1 MRSIIYILLS
11 IFIFMGC
18 EYKPSA
24 NFTNKTLGK
33 RVYTDIDVSLSDP
46 QNSVLIK
53 DAIYKALYSRLN
65 TTVTDKKRA
74 DSIIKV
80 RYKSIKFKPLQ
91 YDMHGYVI
99 YYQADTTLD
108 FIYIKNKKIIKKTIT
123 GRYSF
128 PIRPSAIIST
138 SLRFEAIKNGSDRAI
153 EQFIAYLSGL
163 GLD

>member
-1 MRSIIYILLS
+1 MRGIIYILMI
-11 IFIFMGC
+11 IFIGC
-18 EYKPSA
+18 GYRPSA
-24 NFTNKTLGK
+24 NFTDKTLGK
-33 RVYTDIDVSLSDP
+33 RVYTDIIVSLSDP

-53 DAIYKALYSRLN
+53 DAIYKALYSRLDSA
-65 TTVTDKKRA
+65 VTDKRRA
-74 DSIIKV
+74 DSIIKIK
-80 RYKSIKFKPLQ
+80 YKSIKFKPLQ
-91 YDMHGYVI
+91 YDTHGYVV

-108 FIYIKNKKIIKKTIT
+108 FTFIKDKRIIKKSIT

-163 GLD
+163 GLE